1 MTDYLQLRSFLNAE
15 AARDG
20 ITARGVFNR
29 IKRGRY
35 PGLEFLR
42 INKRVV
48 LVRGDA
54 RYQPARKSNRA

>member
-1 MTDYLQLRSFLNAE
+1 MTDYIQLRSFLNAE

-35 PGLEFLR
+35 LGLEFLR

-54 RYQPARKSNRA
+54 RYQP